1 MAFNLID
8 RSFGKH
14 HLDWRLTLTAHGPI
28 SRDRQPA
35 RPTVLQAELIHTP
48 LEKNRVARVSVL
60 ADDFTW
66 TVLLDV
72 AADAWPSDLEPDN
85 KWKMDNGMDKL
96 AEDLIRRAEAILD
109 PWSDL

>member
-1 MAFNLID
+1 MAFSLID

-14 HLDWRLTLTAHGPI
+14 HLDWRLTMTAHGHI
-28 SRDRQPA
+28 ARDRQPA

-60 ADDFTW
+60 ADDLTW
-66 TVLLDV
+66 TVLLDAPASV
-72 AADAWPSDLEPDN
+72 WDHSALDGSDQ
-85 KWKMDNGMDKL
+85 WRMGNGMDQL

-109 PWSDL
+109 PTSL